1 MFRPIFSGYVSF
13 REGISKAD
21 LIVLVL
27 VVAVGGGVV
36 VSVVAAGGHLHRRFP
51 QFLVKITLKCSFAP
65 AKRYGSL
72 TKMSIPEHDWV
83 DPGNDRIVNIKF
95 AGGTGNFHKKTLKS
109 YCKSSE
115 SFARLKCGKQRPVVF
130 LGLFICYMFQ
140 TCS

>member
-1 MFRPIFSGYVSF
+1 MFRPIFRGYVSF

-36 VSVVAAGGHLHRRFP
+36 VSVVAAGEHLHRRFP
-51 QFLVKITLKCSFAP
+51 QFIVKITFLKCLFAP
-65 AKRYGSL
+65 AKWYGSL

-95 AGGTGNFHKKTLKS
+95 AGGT
-109 YCKSSE
+109 
-115 SFARLKCGKQRPVVF
+115 
-130 LGLFICYMFQ
+130 
-140 TCS
+140 